1 MKLFQSTRV
10 RLTAW
15 YLLIIALINIGFS
28 TILYREVTWELER
41 GFLRA
46 EQHLRMQPILY
57 EQVKD
62 LLKEELIEAKSIVLL
77 RLLILNGIIL
87 GIAGVAG
94 YFLAGKTLRPIEVMI
109 DEQKRF
115 VADASHELRTP
126 LTSIKSEIEVTL
138 RDKKLKLSDAKTQLK
153 SNLQEVDK
161 MKNFTDYLL
170 SLSRYE
176 AYGND
181 IQMEEVDL
189 TEAARQA
196 VERNM
201 PFAKKEKLKITLATE
216 DVTVKG
222 NAQSLVDL
230 ISILINNAIK
240 YSPKGKVVSVFI
252 HKGKRNA
259 HIVVSDQGVGIE
271 EKDIPH
277 IFDRFYR
284 ADKSR
289 SKTDVDGFGLGL
301 SIAKSIVDIHKGEI
315 KVESKVGLGS
325 TFIVKLPL

>member
-1 MKLFQSTRV
+1 MKLFESARI

-46 EQHLRMQPILY
+46 EQHLRMQPVLY
-57 EQVKD
+57 QQVKE
-62 LLKEELIEAKSIVLL
+62 LLRGELNEAKDIVLL
-77 RLLILNGIIL
+77 RLLILNGFIL

-94 YFLAGKTLRPIEVMI
+94 YFLAGKTLHPIESMI

-138 RDKKLKLSDAKTQLK
+138 RDKNLNLKDAKTQLK

-161 MKNFTDYLL
+161 MKSFTDYLL

-176 AYGND
+176 AYGSD
-181 IQMEEVDL
+181 IQMEDVDL
-189 TEAARQA
+189 AEAARQA
-196 VERNM
+196 VERNTAL
-201 PFAKKEKLKITLATE
+201 AKKEKIKLNLETE
-216 DVTVKG
+216 DVNIKG
-222 NAQSLVDL
+222 NPQSLVEL

-240 YSPKGKVVSVFI
+240 YSPQGKNVNVSVS
-252 HKGKRNA
+252 KVKKNA
-259 HIVVSDQGVGIE
+259 VVEVIDQGVGIE

-284 ADKSR
+284 ADSSR
-289 SKTDVDGFGLGL
+289 CKNDVDGFGLGL
-301 SIAKSIVDIHKGEI
+301 SIAKSIVEVHKGEI
-315 KVESKVGLGS
+315 KVKSILGKGS
-325 TFIVKLPL
+325 TFIISLPR